1 MSKEIRRFYIC
12 NVSDSSVFFIWEQY
26 IPSPSLS
33 TTTSHKNALRVIFL
47 PVALSVDLV
56 ELLRSMAFGG
66 GGGGS
71 GSAERCLERGRDLT
85 GDNNG
90 PMLLTGYFD

>member
-1 MSKEIRRFYIC
+1 
-12 NVSDSSVFFIWEQY
+12 
-26 IPSPSLS
+26 
-33 TTTSHKNALRVIFL
+33 
-47 PVALSVDLV
+47 
-56 ELLRSMAFGG
+56 MAFGG